1 MLINNIIF
9 FKNYFRCLDVL
20 ELLSISL
27 RGHQKQIHNSPFS
40 LVLLSILS
48 DFVTAT
54 NLNNSVIMKFI
65 ELIIGN
71 YI

>member
-1 MLINNIIF
+1 M
-9 FKNYFRCLDVL
+9 
-20 ELLSISL
+20 LSISL

-48 DFVTAT
+48 EFVMAT
-54 NLNNSVIMKFI
+54 NLNKSVVMKLI